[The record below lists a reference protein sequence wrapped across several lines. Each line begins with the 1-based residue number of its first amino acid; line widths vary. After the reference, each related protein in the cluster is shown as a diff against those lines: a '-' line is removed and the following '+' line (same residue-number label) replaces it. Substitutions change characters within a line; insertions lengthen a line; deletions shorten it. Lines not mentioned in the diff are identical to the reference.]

1 MLPVVVNVCAMLLPL
16 PADAPD
22 TPDCTTV
29 HEKVVPLTLLLKAI
43 DDAVPE
49 QIVCDEGVATTL
61 GVGLTVTTTVIGV
74 PLHPLAVGVMV

>member
-1 MLPVVVNVCAMLLPL
+1 MPL

-49 QIVCDEGVATTL
+49 QIVWDEGVATTL

-74 PLHPLAVGVMV
+74 PLHPLAVGVIV